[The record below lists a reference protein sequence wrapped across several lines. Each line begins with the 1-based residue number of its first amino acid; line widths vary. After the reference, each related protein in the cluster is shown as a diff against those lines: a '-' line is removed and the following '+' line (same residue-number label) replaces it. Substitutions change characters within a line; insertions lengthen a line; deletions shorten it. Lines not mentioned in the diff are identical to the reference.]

1 MSTQKDKDGNKLVAK
16 AASDPSAAAEP
27 AILLL
32 YALNDETQ
40 LNGLWAKRHTLIG
53 HDVDGGELVVSEREM
68 NRTTWELSL
77 VHLGY
82 PKLQF
87 DTSRRT
93 LKLDKNLLTD
103 LRLSLNTPIGMNA
116 RQAVRIEQSDGSA
129 GKVLEVTLGLNS
141 SHIEYHKW
149 KGSEA
154 VVHWEQPATYVIAN
168 DRLSADRFKQHFEP
182 LKRMKIASLS
192 KPVSVALDD
201 VWVYFEY
208 GESPMRINVFNGPG
222 QVAARS
228 DPILVP
234 ASEDV
239 AIAFEVGAFPITL
252 TQLPPVDKDWVVGL
266 FAPSWSM
273 KWTLGGYIPPGNFY
287 FAVYALSGSETA
299 QTKVTSQA
307 QALKCSPLISF
318 CDRGGD
324 LEELQLMSAGAQPVW
339 SGEGTLHGEL
349 LLQNGKH
356 YYKPPQSLPPAV
368 RFNTGGDTFIPAA
381 YRATLAVPT
390 ATDIIKVTDIWQEA
404 YATFVIRWVHPT
416 HFIRVAKYALGLK
429 LLLFYFNCDLEETAV
444 ADAQVSWQVVAGNGS
459 VTAGVFRPDVNDP
472 SPYSVVVGV
481 DTSNVNEWRWGL
493 TIVAM
498 PMLDIDTLVDY
509 YSR

>member
-1 MSTQKDKDGNKLVAK
+1 MSNHKEKESNKPVAK
-16 AASDPSAAAEP
+16 EVSDSAAAAES

-40 LNGLWAKRHTLIG
+40 LNGLWAKRHALIG
-53 HDVDGGELVVSEREM
+53 HDMDWPELVVSEREM

-82 PKLQF
+82 PKLRF
-87 DTSRRT
+87 ETSART

-116 RQAVRIEQSDGSA
+116 RQAVRIEQSDASA

-168 DRLSADRFKQHFEP
+168 DRLSADRFKEHFEP
-182 LKRMKIASLS
+182 LKRMKVATLS

-201 VWVYFEY
+201 VWVYFECDQ
-208 GESPMRINVFNGPG
+208 SRIRVNVFNGPG
-222 QVAARS
+222 QVAAQS

-287 FAVYALSGSETA
+287 FAVYALSGSEMA
-299 QTKVTSQA
+299 QSKVSTLA

-318 CDRGGD
+318 CDYGGD
-324 LEELQLMSAGAQPVW
+324 LEEIS
-339 SGEGTLHGEL
+339 
-349 LLQNGKH
+349 
-356 YYKPPQSLPPAV
+356 
-368 RFNTGGDTFIPAA
+368 
-381 YRATLAVPT
+381 
-390 ATDIIKVTDIWQEA
+390 
-404 YATFVIRWVHPT
+404 
-416 HFIRVAKYALGLK
+416 
-429 LLLFYFNCDLEETAV
+429 
-444 ADAQVSWQVVAGNGS
+444 
-459 VTAGVFRPDVNDP
+459 
-472 SPYSVVVGV
+472 
-481 DTSNVNEWRWGL
+481 
-493 TIVAM
+493 
-498 PMLDIDTLVDY
+498 
-509 YSR
+509 

>member
-1 MSTQKDKDGNKLVAK
+1 MTNHKEKESNKPMAK
-16 AASDPSAAAEP
+16 EVSDSAAAAES

-40 LNGLWAKRHTLIG
+40 LNGLWAKRHALIG
-53 HDVDGGELVVSEREM
+53 HDMDWPELVVSEREM

-82 PKLQF
+82 PKLRF
-87 DTSRRT
+87 ETSART

-116 RQAVRIEQSDGSA
+116 RQAVRIEQSDASA

-182 LKRMKIASLS
+182 LKRMKVATLS

-201 VWVYFEY
+201 VWVYFEHDQ
-208 GESPMRINVFNGPG
+208 SRIRINVFNGPG
-222 QVAARS
+222 QVAAQS

-287 FAVYALSGSETA
+287 FAVYALSGSEMA
-299 QTKVTSQA
+299 QTKVSTQA

-318 CDRGGD
+318 CDYGGD
-324 LEELQLMSAGAQPVW
+324 LEEIQLMSAGAQPVW
-339 SGEGTLHGEL
+339 GAEGTLHGEL
-349 LLQNGKH
+349 LVQNGKH
-356 YYKPPQSLPPAV
+356 YYKPPQSLPAAV

-381 YRATLAVPT
+381 CRASLVTPT
-390 ATDIIKVTDIWQEA
+390 ETDIIKVTDTWQEA

-416 HFIRVAKYALGLK
+416 HFIRVARHALGLK
-429 LLLFYFNCDLEETAV
+429 LSLFYLNGRQEEKAV
-444 ADAQVSWQVVAGNGS
+444 ADSQVSWRVLAGNGS
-459 VTAGVFRPDVNDP
+459 VIAGVFRPDVSNP
-472 SPYSVVVGV
+472 SSYSVVMGEDTFAV
-481 DTSNVNEWRWGL
+481 DEWRWGL
-493 TIVAM
+493 TIIAM

>member
-1 MSTQKDKDGNKLVAK
+1 MTNHKEKESNKPVAK
-16 AASDPSAAAEP
+16 EVSDSAAAAES

-40 LNGLWAKRHTLIG
+40 LNGLWAKRHALIG
-53 HDVDGGELVVSEREM
+53 HDMDWPELVVSEREM

-82 PKLQF
+82 PKLRF
-87 DTSRRT
+87 ETSART

-116 RQAVRIEQSDGSA
+116 RQAVRIEQSDASA

-154 VVHWEQPATYVIAN
+154 VVHWQQPATYVIAN

-182 LKRMKIASLS
+182 LKRMKVATLS

-201 VWVYFEY
+201 VWVYFEHDQ
-208 GESPMRINVFNGPG
+208 SRIRINVFNGPG
-222 QVAARS
+222 QVAAQS

-287 FAVYALSGSETA
+287 FAVYALSGSEMA
-299 QTKVTSQA
+299 QTKVSTQA

-318 CDRGGD
+318 CDYGGD
-324 LEELQLMSAGAQPVW
+324 LEEIQLMSAGAQPVW
-339 SGEGTLHGEL
+339 GAEGTLHGEL
-349 LLQNGKH
+349 LVQNGKH
-356 YYKPPQSLPPAV
+356 YYKPPQSLPAAV
-368 RFNTGGDTFIPAA
+368 RLNTGGDTFIPAA
-381 YRATLAVPT
+381 CRASLVTPT
-390 ATDIIKVTDIWQEA
+390 ETDIIKVTDTWQEA

-416 HFIRVAKYALGLK
+416 HFIRVARHALGLK
-429 LLLFYFNCDLEETAV
+429 LSLFYLNGRQEEKAV
-444 ADAQVSWQVVAGNGS
+444 ADSQVSWRVLAGNGS
-459 VTAGVFRPDVNDP
+459 VIAGVFRPDVSNP
-472 SPYSVVVGV
+472 SSYSVVMGEDTFAV
-481 DTSNVNEWRWGL
+481 DEWRWGL
-493 TIVAM
+493 TIIAM